1 MTARLLTIAAMLAA
15 LFAAVPAG
23 AEEVRTKAV
32 VELFTSQG
40 CSSCPPADELLTE
53 LAQRGDIVALGYHVD
68 YWDYIGWADTFGAE
82 DNSNRQRAYA
92 SRWGSS
98 RIYTPQIVVN
108 GEKGVVGSKRHDVT
122 QALAQAGLTLPVTL
136 VVEDGMLSIHIEG
149 QAGLDEAMVWLV
161 TYLDAAEIAIERGE
175 NEGKSILYT
184 HVVTGRQALGVWEP
198 GAGAQIRMP
207 ITEILADHSDGV
219 AVIVQQEQNGLPG
232 SILGAATY
240 EQQGR
245 ASQ

>member
-1 MTARLLTIAAMLAA
+1 MTARLLTNIAMLAA

-23 AEEVRTKAV
+23 AEEVRAKAV

-122 QALAQAGLTLPVTL
+122 QALAEAGLTLPVAL
-136 VVEDGMLSIHIEG
+136 AVEDGMLSINIEG

-175 NEGKSILYT
+175 NEGKSILYS

-207 ITEILADHSDGV
+207 ITEVLADHSDGV

-232 SILGAATY
+232 AILGAAIY

>member
-1 MTARLLTIAAMLAA
+1 MIARPLTTATMLAA
-15 LFAAVPAG
+15 LLAAAPTV
-23 AEEVRTKAV
+23 AEEMRAKAV

-68 YWDYIGWADTFGAE
+68 YWDYIGWPDTFGAE
-82 DNSNRQRAYA
+82 ANSKRQRAYA

-122 QALAQAGLTLPVTL
+122 LALAQAGLALPIAL
-136 VVEDGMLSIHIEG
+136 AVEDGVLSISIEG
-149 QAGLDEAMVWLV
+149 QAGLDEAMIWLV

-175 NEGKSILYT
+175 NEGKSLLYS

-207 ITEILADHSDGV
+207 LAEILADHSDGV
-219 AVIVQQEQNGLPG
+219 AVLVQQEHNGLPG
-232 SILGAATY
+232 AILGAAIY
-240 EQQGR
+240 EQ
-245 ASQ
+245 